1 MANEQE
7 DPIEK
12 KPKASKP
19 KAEKPA
25 AKKAAAPEKTV
36 APKAKK
42 ARPRKQGPVFE
53 GPEVRAI
60 AKWIRTAPRKLRLV
74 ADMVRGKKAS
84 EAVTLLDFTNKRAAR
99 TLNKVIRSAIANAE
113 NNHELDTNKLWLSQ
127 LYVDQGPMFKRY
139 LPKSRGRATP
149 VLKYGSHITVVVRQ
163 RQEGI

>member
-19 KAEKPA
+19 KAEPKAKAAAKPA
-25 AKKAAAPEKTV
+25 AEKAV
-36 APKAKK
+36 APKKK
-42 ARPRKQGPVFE
+42 ARPFKAKPVFE
-53 GPEVRAI
+53 GPEVRAV

-84 EAVTLLDFTNKRAAR
+84 EAVILLDFTNKRAAR
-99 TLNKVIRSAIANAE
+99 TLNKVIKSAIANAE
-113 NNHELDTNKLWLSQ
+113 NNHELDTNKLVVSQ

>member
-25 AKKAAAPEKTV
+25 AKPAAEKTV
-36 APKAKK
+36 AAKAKK
-42 ARPRKQGPVFE
+42 ARPRKAKPVFE
-53 GPEVRAI
+53 GPEVRAV

-99 TLNKVIRSAIANAE
+99 TLNKVIKSAIANAE
-113 NNHELDTNKLWLSQ
+113 NNHELDTNKLVVSQ

>member
-12 KPKASKP
+12 KPKA
-19 KAEKPA
+19 
-25 AKKAAAPEKTV
+25 KKAAAPKAEAKPAAEKTV
-36 APKAKK
+36 AAKTKK
-42 ARPRKQGPVFE
+42 ARPRKAKPVFE
-53 GPEVRAI
+53 GPEVRAV

-99 TLNKVIRSAIANAE
+99 TLNKVIKSAIANAE
-113 NNHELDTNKLWLSQ
+113 NNHELDTNKLVVSQ

>member
-12 KPKASKP
+12 KPKA
-19 KAEKPA
+19 
-25 AKKAAAPEKTV
+25 KKAAAPKAEAKPAAKTV

-42 ARPRKQGPVFE
+42 ARPRKAKPVFE
-53 GPEVRAI
+53 GPEVRAV

-99 TLNKVIRSAIANAE
+99 TLNKVIKSAIANAE
-113 NNHELDTNKLWLSQ
+113 NNHELDTNKLVVSQ

>member
-12 KPKASKP
+12 KPKA
-19 KAEKPA
+19 
-25 AKKAAAPEKTV
+25 KKAAAPKAEAKPAAGKAV
-36 APKAKK
+36 APKKK
-42 ARPRKQGPVFE
+42 ARPFKAKPVFE
-53 GPEVRAI
+53 GPEVRAV

-99 TLNKVIRSAIANAE
+99 TLNKVIKSAIANAE
-113 NNHELDTNKLWLSQ
+113 NNHELDTNKLVVSQ

-149 VLKYGSHITVVVRQ
+149 VLKDGSHITVVVRQ

>member
-12 KPKASKP
+12 KPKAKKAP
-19 KAEKPA
+19 AKKAEAKPA
-25 AKKAAAPEKTV
+25 AEKTV
-36 APKAKK
+36 AAKTKK
-42 ARPRKQGPVFE
+42 ARPRKAKPVFE
-53 GPEVRAI
+53 GPEVRAV

-99 TLNKVIRSAIANAE
+99 TLNKVIKSAIANAE
-113 NNHELDTNKLWLSQ
+113 NNHELDTNKLVVSQ

>member
-1 MANEQE
+1 MAQE
-7 DPIEK
+7 DPIVK
-12 KPKASKP
+12 KPKS
-19 KAEKPA
+19 
-25 AKKAAAPEKTV
+25 
-36 APKAKK
+36 K
-42 ARPRKQGPVFE
+42 ARPRKALPVFE
-53 GPEVRAI
+53 GPEVRAV

-84 EAVTLLDFTNKRAAR
+84 EAVHLLEFTNKRAAR
-99 TLNKVIRSAIANAE
+99 TLNKVLKSAIANAE
-113 NNHELDTNKLWLSQ
+113 NNHELATEKLVISQ

>member
-12 KPKASKP
+12 KPKAAKAKAEP
-19 KAEKPA
+19 KAKPA
-25 AKKAAAPEKTV
+25 EKTAAPKGAV
-36 APKAKK
+36 KK
-42 ARPRKQGPVFE
+42 ARPRKAKPVFE
-53 GPEVRAI
+53 GPEVRAV

-99 TLNKVIRSAIANAE
+99 TLNKVIKSAIANAE
-113 NNHELDTNKLWLSQ
+113 NNHELDTNKLVVSQ

>member
-1 MANEQE
+1 MAQE

-12 KPKASKP
+12 KPKAAKAKAEP
-19 KAEKPA
+19 KEKPA
-25 AKKAAAPEKTV
+25 AKTSAPAKGAAV
-36 APKAKK
+36 KK
-42 ARPRKQGPVFE
+42 ARPRKFKPVFE
-53 GPEVRAI
+53 GPEVRAV

-99 TLNKVIRSAIANAE
+99 TLNKVIKSAIANAE
-113 NNHELDTNKLWLSQ
+113 NNHELDTNKLVVSQ

>member
-12 KPKASKP
+12 KPKA
-19 KAEKPA
+19 
-25 AKKAAAPEKTV
+25 KKAAAPKAEAKPAAGKAV
-36 APKAKK
+36 APKKK
-42 ARPRKQGPVFE
+42 ARPFKAKPVFE
-53 GPEVRAI
+53 GPEVRAV

-99 TLNKVIRSAIANAE
+99 TLNKVIKSAIANAE
-113 NNHELDTNKLWLSQ
+113 NNHELDTNKLVVSQ

>member
-12 KPKASKP
+12 KPKA
-19 KAEKPA
+19 
-25 AKKAAAPEKTV
+25 KKAAAPKAEATPTAGPAV
-36 APKAKK
+36 APTTK
-42 ARPRKQGPVFE
+42 ARPFKAKPVFE
-53 GPEVRAI
+53 GPEVRAV

-99 TLNKVIRSAIANAE
+99 TLNKVIKSAIANAE
-113 NNHELDTNKLWLSQ
+113 NNHELDTNKLVVSQ

>member
-1 MANEQE
+1 VAQE
-7 DPIEK
+7 DPIVK
-12 KPKASKP
+12 KPKS
-19 KAEKPA
+19 
-25 AKKAAAPEKTV
+25 
-36 APKAKK
+36 KAK
-42 ARPRKQGPVFE
+42 APRKALPVFE
-53 GPEVRAI
+53 GPEVRAV

-74 ADMVRGKKAS
+74 ADMVRGKKAT

-113 NNHELDTNKLWLSQ
+113 NNHELDSAKLVVSQ

>member
-1 MANEQE
+1 VANEQE

-12 KPKASKP
+12 KPKA
-19 KAEKPA
+19 
-25 AKKAAAPEKTV
+25 KKAAAPKAEAKPAAKTV

-42 ARPRKQGPVFE
+42 ARPRKAKPVFE
-53 GPEVRAI
+53 GPEVRAV

-99 TLNKVIRSAIANAE
+99 TLNKVIKSAIANAE
-113 NNHELDTNKLWLSQ
+113 NNHELDTNKLVVSQ

>member
-25 AKKAAAPEKTV
+25 AKPAAEKSV

-42 ARPRKQGPVFE
+42 ARPRKAKPVFE
-53 GPEVRAI
+53 GPEVRAV

-99 TLNKVIRSAIANAE
+99 TLNKVIKSAIANAE
-113 NNHELDTNKLWLSQ
+113 NNHDLDTNKLVVSQ

>member
-25 AKKAAAPEKTV
+25 AKPAAEKSV

-42 ARPRKQGPVFE
+42 ARPRKAKPVFE
-53 GPEVRAI
+53 GPEVRAV

-99 TLNKVIRSAIANAE
+99 TLNKVIKSAIANAE
-113 NNHELDTNKLWLSQ
+113 NNHELDTNKLVVSQ

>member
-12 KPKASKP
+12 KPKA
-19 KAEKPA
+19 
-25 AKKAAAPEKTV
+25 KKAAAPKAEAKPATAKTV
-36 APKAKK
+36 ATKSAKK
-42 ARPRKQGPVFE
+42 ARPRKAKPVFE
-53 GPEVRAI
+53 GPEVRAV

-99 TLNKVIRSAIANAE
+99 TLNKVIKSAIANAE
-113 NNHELDTNKLWLSQ
+113 NNHELDTNKLVVSQ

>member
-12 KPKASKP
+12 KPKA
-19 KAEKPA
+19 
-25 AKKAAAPEKTV
+25 KKAAAPKAEAKPAAPAKTV
-36 APKAKK
+36 ATKAKK
-42 ARPRKQGPVFE
+42 ARPRKAKPVFE
-53 GPEVRAI
+53 GPEVRAV

-99 TLNKVIRSAIANAE
+99 TLNKVVKSAIANAE
-113 NNHELDTNKLWLSQ
+113 NNHELDTNKLVISQ

>member
-12 KPKASKP
+12 KPKA
-19 KAEKPA
+19 
-25 AKKAAAPEKTV
+25 KKAAAPKAEAKPAAGKAV
-36 APKAKK
+36 ATKKK
-42 ARPRKQGPVFE
+42 ARPFKAKPVFE
-53 GPEVRAI
+53 GPEVRAV

-99 TLNKVIRSAIANAE
+99 TLNKVIKSAIANAE
-113 NNHELDTNKLWLSQ
+113 NNHELDTNKLVVSQ

>member
-12 KPKASKP
+12 KPKAK
-19 KAEKPA
+19 KAP
-25 AKKAAAPEKTV
+25 AKKAEAAPAAVKTA

-42 ARPRKQGPVFE
+42 ARPRKARPVFE
-53 GPEVRAI
+53 GPEVRAV

-99 TLNKVIRSAIANAE
+99 TLNKVIKSAIANAE
-113 NNHELDTNKLWLSQ
+113 NNHELDTNKLVVSQ

>member
-1 MANEQE
+1 MAQE
-7 DPIEK
+7 DPIVK
-12 KPKASKP
+12 KPKGSKT
-19 KAEKPA
+19 A
-25 AKKAAAPEKTV
+25 T
-36 APKAKK
+36 K
-42 ARPRKQGPVFE
+42 ARPRKALPVFE
-53 GPEVRAI
+53 GPEVRAV

-84 EAVTLLDFTNKRAAR
+84 EAVHLLEFTNKRAAR
-99 TLNKVIRSAIANAE
+99 TLNKVLKSAIANAE
-113 NNHELDTNKLWLSQ
+113 NNHELATEKLVISQ

>member
-25 AKKAAAPEKTV
+25 AKPAAEKTV
-36 APKAKK
+36 ATKAKK
-42 ARPRKQGPVFE
+42 ARPRKAKPVFE
-53 GPEVRAI
+53 GPEVRAV

-99 TLNKVIRSAIANAE
+99 TLNKVIKSAIANAE
-113 NNHELDTNKLWLSQ
+113 NNHELDTNKLVVSQ

>member
-1 MANEQE
+1 VANEQE

-12 KPKASKP
+12 KPKAKKAP
-19 KAEKPA
+19 AKKAEAKPA
-25 AKKAAAPEKTV
+25 AEKTV
-36 APKAKK
+36 AAKTKK
-42 ARPRKQGPVFE
+42 ARPRKAKPVFE
-53 GPEVRAI
+53 GPEVRAV

-99 TLNKVIRSAIANAE
+99 TLNKVIKSAIANAE
-113 NNHELDTNKLWLSQ
+113 NNHELDTNKLVVSQ

>member
-12 KPKASKP
+12 KPKAAKKAP
-19 KAEKPA
+19 AKKAEAKPA
-25 AKKAAAPEKTV
+25 AAKTV

-42 ARPRKQGPVFE
+42 ARPRKARPVFE
-53 GPEVRAI
+53 GPEVRAV

-99 TLNKVIRSAIANAE
+99 TLNKVIKSAIANAE
-113 NNHELDTNKLWLSQ
+113 NNHELDTNKLVVSQ